1 MKSRAV
7 LFVLIVPILLI
18 YACKPG
24 SGNETNTRPNVIFVL
39 TDQWRAQDIGYN
51 GNLQVKTP
59 HLDAL
64 ALESIMFTN
73 AVSNCPV
80 CSPMRAS
87 LLTGQY
93 PLKHGVFYNDKPLS
107 PDIISIAD
115 VYKEN
120 GYRTACIGKWHV
132 NGHQK
137 GETTQD
143 GRTAPVP
150 ADRRQGF
157 DFWKVNECTHNY
169 NNSVY
174 FDENDVKHVW
184 EGYDA
189 IAQTREAI
197 NYMQSSGGEPFFLFL
212 SYGPPH
218 APYLTAPEEYR
229 AMYPAKEI
237 ALRPNVPES
246 LHEQA
251 RESIAGYYAHITAL
265 DDCMKELLIAIEEA
279 GIEENTILVFT
290 SDHGDMLYSH
300 GLVKKQKPWEESIY
314 VPFLLRYPGLLG
326 KGQLRVDMPI
336 GTPDIMPT
344 LLGLSGLEIPGSVEG
359 LDYSGHLKGEE
370 ELDVKA
376 ALIMCPVPFHQWS
389 YTLGGREYRGVRTV
403 QYTYARDLQG
413 PWLLYDNHA
422 DPFQQ
427 NNLVGNEAYAE
438 IRTELDEELEK
449 LLAMTGDKFP
459 SGPELMEAWDYE
471 WDNNDDSIPPVQP
484 R

>member
-1 MKSRAV
+1 MNSKT
-7 LFVLIVPILLI
+7 VLILLV
-18 YACKPG
+18 ASLFLLFSCKQR
-24 SGNETNTRPNVIFVL
+24 SGKGTTERPNVIFVL

-51 GNLQVKTP
+51 GNDQVKTP

-64 ALESIMFTN
+64 AQESVNFTN
-73 AVSNCPV
+73 AISNCPV

-107 PDIISIAD
+107 PDITSIAD

-120 GYRTACIGKWHV
+120 GYRTAYIGKWHV
-132 NGHQK
+132 NGHRK

-143 GRTAPVP
+143 GRTAPIP
-150 ADRRQGF
+150 AGRRQGF

-174 FDENDVKHVW
+174 FDEHDVKHVW

-197 NYMQSSGGEPFFLFL
+197 NYIQSSGEEPFLLFL

-229 AMYPAKEI
+229 EMYPAGEVE
-237 ALRPNVPES
+237 LRPNVPEQ
-246 LHEQA
+246 LQEQA

-265 DDCMKELLIAIEEA
+265 DDCMKELLDAVHEA
-279 GIEENTILVFT
+279 GMEDNTILVFT

-300 GLVKKQKPWEESIY
+300 GMVKKQKPWEESIH
-314 VPFLLRYPGLLG
+314 VPFLLRYPALLG
-326 KGQLRVDMPI
+326 TGQVTVDMPI

-344 LLGLSGLEIPGSVEG
+344 LLGLSGLGIPESVEG

-370 ELDVKA
+370 DLDVKA

-389 YTLGGREYRGVRTV
+389 YIRGGREYRGVRTR

-422 DPFQQ
+422 DPYQQ
-427 NNLVGNEAYAE
+427 NNLVDNEDYAG
-438 IRTELDEELEK
+438 IRQELEAELDR
-449 LLAMTGDKFP
+449 LLAMTGDEFP
-459 SGPELMEAWDYE
+459 SGPELMKAWDYD
-471 WDNNDDSIPPVQP
+471 WDNNDDSIPPVQQH
-484 R
+484 